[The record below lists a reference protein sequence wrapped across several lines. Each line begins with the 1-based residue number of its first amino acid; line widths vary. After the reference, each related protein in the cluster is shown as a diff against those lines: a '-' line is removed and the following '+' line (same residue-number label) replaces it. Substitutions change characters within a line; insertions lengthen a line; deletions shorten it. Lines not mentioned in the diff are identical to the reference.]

1 MIGVF
6 DSGLGGLSVWRS
18 LKTVLPGRATLYLAD
33 QARAPFG
40 PRPLD
45 EVRALTLDCLGWLIG
60 RGCRT
65 VVIACNTATA
75 AAADAARAR
84 WPDISIVG
92 IEPAIKPA
100 ALATRTGA
108 IGVLATRATF
118 ESPRYA
124 ALVDRYAAPLHILA
138 RACPQWVQLV
148 EDGPRQR
155 NDAAMLVAAEIFPL
169 LDAGADQLV
178 LGCTHFPLLLP
189 WINEAV
195 STWQTQRGV
204 ARAIQVLDPAPAVA
218 RQAARVE
225 RTAAGALARDQFWTT
240 GDALRF
246 SVRAADALGEDW
258 TQGPCEALA
267 LNALNSTDLTKSS
280 S

>member
-6 DSGLGGLSVWRS
+6 DSGLGGLSVWRA
-18 LKTVLPGRATLYLAD
+18 LKAALPGRATLYLAD

-100 ALATRTGA
+100 ALATRTWA
-108 IGVLATRATF
+108 IGVLATQATF

-124 ALVDRYAAPLHILA
+124 ALVDRYAGPLRVLA

-155 NDAAMLVAAEIFPL
+155 IDAAALVAAEIFPL

-189 WINEAV
+189 WINKAI
-195 STWQTQRGV
+195 SNWQTQRGV
-204 ARAIQVLDPAPAVA
+204 ERYIQVLDPAPAVA

-225 RTAAGALARDQFWTT
+225 RTTPGALARDQFWTT

-267 LNALNSTDLTKSS
+267 PNALNSTDPTKQS
-280 S
+280 

>member
-6 DSGLGGLSVWRS
+6 DSGLGGLSVWRA
-18 LKTVLPGRATLYLAD
+18 LKAALPGRATLYLAD

-75 AAADAARAR
+75 AAANAARAR

-100 ALATRTGA
+100 ALATRTRA
-108 IGVLATRATF
+108 IGVLATQATF

-124 ALVDRYAAPLHILA
+124 ALVDRYAAPLRVLA

-155 NDAAMLVAAEIFPL
+155 IDAAALVAAEIFPL

-189 WINEAV
+189 WINKAI

-204 ARAIQVLDPAPAVA
+204 ERYIQVLDPAPAVA

-225 RTAAGALARDQFWTT
+225 RTTPGALARDQFWTT

-267 LNALNSTDLTKSS
+267 PNALNSTDPTKQS
-280 S
+280 